1 MNNIANKVHENLMK
15 IIFNFLKILKNKQ
28 LKTCLNRIISE
39 KFSKVRP
46 TTPMLNIGSWLNR
59 KAVLMKKLNK
69 ACVRK

>member
-39 KFSKVRP
+39 KFPKVGP
-46 TTPMLNIGSWLNR
+46 TAPMLNIGN
-59 KAVLMKKLNK
+59 
-69 ACVRK
+69 